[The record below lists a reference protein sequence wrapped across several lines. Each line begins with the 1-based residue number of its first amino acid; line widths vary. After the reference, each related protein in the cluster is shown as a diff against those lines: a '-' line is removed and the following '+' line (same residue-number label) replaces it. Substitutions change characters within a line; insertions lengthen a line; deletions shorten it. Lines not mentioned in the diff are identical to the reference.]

1 MHNNLNWK
9 QTLSRI
15 NKHARQK
22 YFTHSKATK
31 LMKKNFLISLRAI
44 KLDVKVMNVHACTF
58 LQMMSGIV
66 YYKMSSKKG
75 HQFAANICTI
85 LENVTIVYSQCIV
98 NVVSLQPNYQF

>member
-15 NKHARQK
+15 NKHARKK

-31 LMKKNFLISLRAI
+31 LMKKNFLISLRA
-44 KLDVKVMNVHACTF
+44 KLDMKVMNVHACTF